1 MECAT
6 PTTDATLDC
15 IRFLRMGACFANA
28 TEAHPTQ
35 RPLRSRHFLC
45 PRRQVSFTSRPCS
58 FHTKV
63 ARGMHKMPFT
73 LRRDMA
79 YSRLDPPIFPDRH
92 SVSKRSPVV
101 DPDTRPHAEVTTAVL
116 QIYLCGGGL
125 ALLFCRER
133 PTTWPELHF
142 SFGKN
147 FLKCTNIP
155 LQLCLAWQNPCRT

>member
-1 MECAT
+1 
-6 PTTDATLDC
+6 
-15 IRFLRMGACFANA
+15 
-28 TEAHPTQ
+28 
-35 RPLRSRHFLC
+35 
-45 PRRQVSFTSRPCS
+45 
-58 FHTKV
+58 
-63 ARGMHKMPFT
+63 MPFT
-73 LRRDMA
+73 LQRDMA
-79 YSRLDPPIFPDRH
+79 YSRLYPPILFDRY
-92 SVSKRSPVV
+92 SVSERSPVV

-133 PTTWPELHF
+133 PTAWPELHF